1 VSGERQVPFYCPY
14 CGEEDLVP
22 DGPDGGSWACRSC
35 ARSFAL
41 RYVGLNGPQQRTDRG
56 TDLEGAR

>member
-22 DGPDGGSWACRSC
+22 DGPDGGAWACRSC

-41 RYVGLNGPQQRTDRG
+41 RYVGLTTETTATERG
-56 TDLEGAR
+56 TR